1 MYGRR
6 GNFSGC
12 KRCSRLTRPVAVA
25 LLEQEEKEIAIEPAL
40 SPPQS
45 RALTEEEQAFADAL
59 CRKIGTVLRPEAHA
73 R

>member
-1 MYGRR
+1 MANG
-6 GNFSGC
+6 GIFQAANGAQG
-12 KRCSRLTRPVAVA
+12 SRDPVAVA

-59 CRKIGTVLRPEAHA
+59 CRKIGRVLRPEARA